1 MKPSPGYLELA
12 YRCCVYAADL
22 DDGSGSRDWR
32 ASSLSATK
40 LCGYLCVF
48 AGLLITLLQRAATVN
63 GNTLVAMGMTALF
76 GRMMWKNWLGRN
88 TWASSTTETHETRES
103 HEVLEIRQRRD
114 AGQAFE
120 ATP

>member
-1 MKPSPGYLELA
+1 MWRTLELS
-12 YRCCVYAADL
+12 YRWAIYCTDL
-22 DDGSGSRDWR
+22 DDGSGSRNPR

-48 AGLLITLLQRAATVN
+48 AGLLIAILQRAATVN

-88 TWASSTTETHETRES
+88 TWTSTAAEVHETRES
-103 HEVLEIRQRRD
+103 HEILERRD
-114 AGQAFE
+114 VGQGFE